1 MYCNGIKRK
10 ALVLLRLPP
19 NGTVGLYSKLS
30 YRGELV
36 YSLMNNLVA
45 ITPNSENS
53 PTLFLVC
60 CNDLLNS
67 FAFANFVLFASRVT
81 ATKLS
86 AMFLDVSQYTL
97 ALD

>member
-1 MYCNGIKRK
+1 M
-10 ALVLLRLPP
+10 
-19 NGTVGLYSKLS
+19 S

-36 YSLMNNLVA
+36 YSLMNNLAA

-53 PTLFLVC
+53 LTLVLVFY
-60 CNDLLNS
+60 NDLLNS
-67 FAFANFVLFASRVT
+67 FAFANIVLFASRVA

-86 AMFLDVSQYTL
+86 AMFLDVLQYKT